1 MFKRFEFI
9 CTNLLFILLLMA
21 PASAQFEV
29 SPDHLENEKSQA
41 AAASPAEL
49 QAQIKEAQAH
59 LLDYQAQLK
68 AKSESM
74 EEARQQAIS
83 AGIQGDGAGVYLD
96 ACEQQRKEFELLEKS
111 LSASIEAAQ
120 NTINGL
126 QAQLTLIATRKDSPQ
141 AHPIP
146 RIKSKT
152 PIVAQKTMF

>member
-29 SPDHLENEKSQA
+29 NPDHFANEKSKPA
-41 AAASPAEL
+41 AGSPVEL
-49 QAQIKEAQAH
+49 QAQINEAQSH
-59 LLDYQAQLK
+59 LLSYQAQLK
-68 AKSESM
+68 AKSESV

-83 AGIQGDGAGVYLD
+83 AGIQGDGAGSYLD
-96 ACEQQRKEFELLEKS
+96 ACEEQRKEFELLEKS
-111 LSASIEAAQ
+111 LSARIEEAE

-141 AHPIP
+141 P
-146 RIKSKT
+146 RHFRGQNTKNR
-152 PIVAQKTMF
+152 IVAQRTMR